1 MLSTYKYQGVTW
13 IDLETPTEDELLHII
28 EQYNIPEYLAKE
40 LVTETILS
48 KVDTYENMVYLVLH
62 FPRVHNEKRMPD
74 LEIDFILGKDF
85 IITVHYEF
93 SNALHD
99 FTRNLELE
107 LMLDKNLPV
116 KHAGHVFQA
125 IINESYKQ
133 AKHKLDDLY
142 QMLEAVKE
150 QIYKGHEDRMV
161 IELSEVNRKILDFRQ
176 ALRFHDDIFKSLEK
190 PTGKI
195 FNEDY
200 WVSIEFMRSELHKIS
215 SILDGHKELLL
226 DLRET
231 NDSLL
236 SAKTNKTMRILTIM
250 SFTTFPLTLV
260 ATIIAMVTDVHII
273 NTTEQFL
280 YIALAILLVGVL
292 IILHFR
298 HKKWLL

>member
-13 IDLETPTEDELLHII
+13 IDLETPTEDELLHVLS
-28 EQYNIPEYLAKE
+28 QYNVPEYLTEE

-48 KVDTYENMVYLVLH
+48 KVNTYENMVYLVLH

-74 LEIDFILGKDF
+74 LEIDFIIGKDF
-85 IITVHYEF
+85 LITVHYEF
-93 SNALHD
+93 SNAIHD

-107 LMLDKNLPV
+107 LILNKNLPV

-133 AKHKLDDLY
+133 ANHKLDDLY
-142 QMLEAVKE
+142 QMLEGVKE

-161 IELSEVNRKILDFRQ
+161 IELSEVNRKILDFKQ
-176 ALRFHDDIFKSLEK
+176 ALRFHDAIFKSLDK
-190 PTGKI
+190 PTVQI
-195 FNEDY
+195 FNEEFTI
-200 WVSIEFMRSELHKIS
+200 SIESMRGELHKIS

-260 ATIIAMVTDVHII
+260 ATMIAMITNVHII
-273 NTTEQFL
+273 ETPEQFI
-280 YIALAILLVGVL
+280 YIAVSLLLIGTL
-292 IILHFR
+292 IILHFK